1 MIYRLRRK
9 FILICM
15 LSFLLVA
22 LIILFSI
29 FTISAISVNQSL
41 DALADLISEN
51 NGRFPHFDDMTSEQ
65 RKPPPLAPEFIN
77 RESSFTT
84 RFFTVC
90 FDSQGGFVS
99 SNVESVASV
108 GEDTAVS
115 LARQALD
122 SKSERGW
129 IDEYRYKVVDSDD
142 KMEVVFVNGSM
153 QRSMSRTLLMA
164 SFIALSAAGTVLLCI
179 FIFLSKYA
187 VKATAESYE
196 KQKRFITDAN
206 HELKTPLTLILANVD
221 IIESDLGKNEW
232 LDDIRSEGER
242 MGVLIKRLIYLSR
255 MDEEDTQLSF
265 ADFDLGAAV
274 ADSVASFRPASEK
287 NRLFLGF
294 TSNGNSHYF
303 GDEAAIRQL
312 LSILLDNA
320 IKYCD
325 DNGWVKIFLDARK
338 HPVLYVDNSCS
349 SIAELKLDRLFD
361 RFYQA
366 DTARADSD
374 GFGIGLSI
382 AKSIAEKHGG
392 YIKALS
398 LNNSAVRFKVK
409 LR

>member
-15 LSFLLVA
+15 LSFILVA
-22 LIILFSI
+22 LIIFFSI
-29 FTISAISVNQSL
+29 FIISAISVNQSL
-41 DALADLISEN
+41 DALADLIAGN
-51 NGRFPHFDDMTSEQ
+51 DGRFPHFDDITSDQ
-65 RKPPPLAPEFIN
+65 IKPPPLAPEFIN

-84 RFFTVC
+84 RFFTVR
-90 FDSQGGFVS
+90 FNSQGGFVA
-99 SNVESVASV
+99 SNTESVASV
-108 GEDTAVS
+108 GEDAAVS

-129 IDEYRYKVVDSDD
+129 IDEYRYKVVNSDD
-142 KMEVVFVNGSM
+142 KVEVVFVDGSM
-153 QRSMSRTLLMA
+153 RRSMSRTLLTA
-164 SFIALSAAGTVLLCI
+164 SFISLSAAGTVLLCI

-206 HELKTPLTLILANVD
+206 HELKTPLTLIMANVD
-221 IIESDLGKNEW
+221 IIESDIGKNEW
-232 LDDIRSEGER
+232 LDDIRNEGER

-255 MDEEDTQLSF
+255 MDEEDTQLNF
-265 ADFDLGAAV
+265 ADFDLSAAV
-274 ADSVASFRPASEK
+274 ADSVASFRPAAERNGLS
-287 NRLFLGF
+287 LSF
-294 TSNGNSHYF
+294 TADGNSRYF

-325 DNGWVKIFLDARK
+325 ENGWVKISLEAKK
-338 HPVLYVDNSCS
+338 HPVLYVDNSCF
-349 SIAELKLDRLFD
+349 SITELKLDRLFD

-366 DTARADSD
+366 DAARTAQD

-382 AKSIAEKHGG
+382 AKSIAEKHDG
-392 YIKALS
+392 YIKVLN
-398 LNNSAVRFKVK
+398 LNNSAVRFKIK
-409 LR
+409 LC